1 MFVLASKLR
10 TLKQRIRVWNKIE
23 FGDVNKMVEDSFVD
37 LDRIQQEIASLGPSE
52 DRLSKESVASA
63 HVHVALA
70 LQEKFFCDK
79 SRVKWLTEGD
89 SNTFFFHAMVKVR
102 QLKQSLSIMRD
113 GGYIIDDPKDISDHV
128 VIYFKDLFIAD
139 SAVRDTGLV
148 AQDLIKAILGS
159 AHLSILINGATEGF
173 FTCPRGVRQ
182 GDPLSPI
189 LFCLAEEVL
198 SRGISKLVEERHI
211 DLLSAPL
218 GITPPS
224 HVLFADDI
232 MVFMRGTKHSLKTIM
247 HFMEEY
253 GLNSGQQVN
262 KAKSLVFLGKYAYRR
277 CTIIRKIL
285 GVRQESL
292 PFTYLGVPIFQGR
305 PKRIYFQAIADRVR
319 CKLSSWKGSLLSQ
332 AGRLH
337 LIQLVIQGILVY
349 SFQIY
354 EWPKDLLL
362 ELQSWIRNFNWTG
375 DPLKIGIPLV
385 AWRQCC
391 KSKEEGGLGLRDLF
405 KANRA
410 LLVKRCWDVLSSSSP
425 ASVLLRARFLKED
438 FQPLKSY
445 KRSSVWLGLKK
456 VWPTFFNSL
465 QWCVGDGRKISFW
478 LDNWMGKPLA
488 SSIGVIGFIP
498 LHAKVNEFIVDSH
511 WALPA
516 AFTNLFPHVT
526 DKINRMTL
534 PIVGTPDSHIWPKS
548 SSGALTTKEAFVFFS
563 SHIDRR
569 NWGKVIWSKTIQPRK
584 SLVVWKALHGRL
596 LTDDALQRRGFSLP
610 SCCSFCGNHVETGVH
625 LLLHCP
631 RIVVLWKWVCLLFN
645 HSFSPWSSLE
655 DVFLGAWVSA
665 FSKQKRMLWI
675 FIACTL
681 IWYIWIT
688 RNLLRFEGKVFDALD
703 V

>member
-1 MFVLASKLR
+1 
-10 TLKQRIRVWNKIE
+10 
-23 FGDVNKMVEDSFVD
+23 MVEDSFVD

-63 HVHVALA
+63 QVHVALA

-89 SNTFFFHAMVKVR
+89 RNTSFFHAMVKVH

-113 GGYIIDDPKDISDHV
+113 GGCIIDDPKDISDHV
-128 VIYFKDLFIAD
+128 VNYFKDLFTAD

-148 AQDLIKAILGS
+148 VQVIPKLVTSEENALLTAIPMSAEIFQTMCSMDHNSSPGPDGFRGVFFMKCWSIVGVEVVQAVQSFFISGYILPHFNSNLMILIPKVPGADSVTQLRPIAMANFVFKLITKIIADILGSIAARIISPNQSAFLKGRTIADPIILTSECINLLDRECKAGNIAIKFDDWMKAILGS

-173 FTCPRGVRQ
+173 FTCSRGVRQ

-198 SRGISKLVEERHI
+198 SRGISKLAEEGHI

-232 MVFMRGTKHSLKTIM
+232 MVFMRGTKRSLKTLM

-253 GLNSGQQVN
+253 GLNSGQQIN

-277 CTIIRKIL
+277 RAIIRKIL
-285 GVRQESL
+285 GVRPGSL

-305 PKRIYFQAIADRVR
+305 PRRIYFQAIADRVR
-319 CKLSSWKGSLLSQ
+319 CKLSSWKVLCFRRQEGCS
-332 AGRLH
+332 
-337 LIQLVIQGILVY
+337 
-349 SFQIY
+349 SFN
-354 EWPKDLLL
+354 
-362 ELQSWIRNFNWTG
+362 RNFFWTG
-375 DPLKIGIPLV
+375 YPIKGGMPLV

-391 KSKEEGGLGLRDLF
+391 KPKEEG
-405 KANRA
+405 
-410 LLVKRCWDVLSSSSP
+410 

-465 QWCVGDGRKISFW
+465 QWCVGDGRKISFL
-478 LDNWMGKPLA
+478 LDNWLGKPLA

-516 AFTNLFPHVT
+516 AFTNLFPHVA
-526 DKINRMTL
+526 DKINMMTL
-534 PIVGTPDSHIWPKS
+534 PIVGTPDSLIWPES
-548 SSGALTTKEAFVFFS
+548 SSGALTAKEAFVFFS
-563 SHIDRR
+563 SHIDR
-569 NWGKVIWSKTIQPRK
+569 
-584 SLVVWKALHGRL
+584 
-596 LTDDALQRRGFSLP
+596 
-610 SCCSFCGNHVETGVH
+610 
-625 LLLHCP
+625 
-631 RIVVLWKWVCLLFN
+631 
-645 HSFSPWSSLE
+645 
-655 DVFLGAWVSA
+655 
-665 FSKQKRMLWI
+665 
-675 FIACTL
+675 
-681 IWYIWIT
+681 
-688 RNLLRFEGKVFDALD
+688 
-703 V
+703 